1 MRVVIEETNS
11 ESKNKRRTC
20 VECEEDNLPVHEAMD
35 MLLRSLLGCGY
46 SRDAVAYY
54 FNEMSKQ
61 YTEAPEEAPEE
72 EQKPLEKTSLLNDEK
87 DDDSSE

>member
-1 MRVVIEETNS
+1 MRIVIEETNS
-11 ESKNKRRTC
+11 ESKNKRRTV

-46 SRDAVAYY
+46 SRDGVAYY

-61 YTEAPEEAPEE
+61 YTEAPEE
-72 EQKPLEKTSLLNDEK
+72 EQESLEKSTLLDGEK